1 MLMPAWPYPPRV
13 QVGIA
18 FLTAT
23 SPARYTPVM
32 DPIKSP
38 CHLAKEF
45 SLFANLDE
53 AGCSQVTAY
62 GRVQKYRKG
71 QLLFQE
77 GEPAKGLF
85 LIRSGAVKIFKES
98 ESGREQI
105 LSILRTGDSVAEL
118 PLFDNQP
125 YPASAAAQEDTNLLF
140 IPRAA
145 FEELLGRN
153 PKLAPAV
160 IGALAKRMRTL
171 VELIADLSLRQVR
184 QRLAR
189 YLLEEASRQ
198 GGKFRLELTNEEL
211 AARLGSVRDVISRTL
226 SGLQND
232 GLILVQG
239 RTIEILDGKK
249 LGEEAA

>member
-1 MLMPAWPYPPRV
+1 MPVWPYPPRV
-13 QVGIA
+13 QAGIA
-18 FLTAT
+18 FLTA
-23 SPARYTPVM
+23 AGLAGYTPAM
-32 DPIKSP
+32 EAKSP
-38 CHLAKEF
+38 CQLAGEF
-45 SLFANLDE
+45 PLFANLDE
-53 AGCSQVTAY
+53 TGCAQITAY

-85 LIRSGAVKIFKES
+85 LIRAGAVKIFKMA

-105 LSILRTGDSVAEL
+105 LSILRAGDSVAEL
-118 PLFDNQP
+118 PLFDSQP

-140 IPRAA
+140 IPKTA
-145 FEELLGRN
+145 FEELLARN
-153 PKLAPAV
+153 PKLAQAV
-160 IGALAKRMRTL
+160 IRALAQRMRTL
-171 VELIADLSLRQVR
+171 VDLIADLSLRQVR

-198 GGKFRLELTNEEL
+198 GGKLRLELTNEEL

-232 GLILVQG
+232 GLIQVQG
-239 RTIEILDGKK
+239 RSIEILDGKR
-249 LGEEAA
+249 LAEEVS